1 MSEDNRF
8 YKPSID
14 VWKYNKEP
22 EEAGEITTKEKDKV
36 IRGNVKFFDWQL
48 SFTKTCVQI
57 AFILFVLANIYIL
70 IMMTINYNINYS
82 IDMLDTYINNVFSMF
97 VDVIGGYI
105 IKSATENSLKIV
117 MSVFSDY
124 VEKKYNTPLVTNE
137 DIFINPHGIIND
149 EYYNELLY
157 KELDGANINTGEAD
171 DDGSRFEA
179 GTVVYGA
186 NIDPQEKD
194 KEDLI
199 YG

>member
-14 VWKYNKEP
+14 VWKFNKEP
-22 EEAGEITTKEKDKV
+22 EETGEITEKEKDKV

-57 AFILFVLANIYIL
+57 AFIIFVLANIYIL
-70 IMMTINYNINYS
+70 TMMTINYTINFS
-82 IDMLDTYINNVFSMF
+82 VELLDTYINNVFSMF

-124 VEKKYNTPLVTNE
+124 VEKKYNTPLVTKDDLN
-137 DIFINPHGIIND
+137 DRPNFGIID
-149 EYYNELLY
+149 EEYYNELLY

-179 GTVVYGA
+179 GTIVYGA
-186 NIDPQEKD
+186 NIDPQED
-194 KEDLI
+194 KE
-199 YG
+199 G